1 MHVNAGFARLCTPRE
16 PSPEPL
22 WATRI
27 EPAPPPAYMTC
38 HTATPR
44 GFAQEL
50 METVMLK
57 HLAAATLGL
66 AVLFGAIGPAAADKA
81 RHNWNH
87 NGVFVYPYGVG
98 AYSYGPGSPNY
109 VTRSRSEEH

>member
-1 MHVNAGFARLCTPRE
+1 
-16 PSPEPL
+16 
-22 WATRI
+22 
-27 EPAPPPAYMTC
+27 
-38 HTATPR
+38 
-44 GFAQEL
+44 
-50 METVMLK
+50 MLK

-98 AYSYGPGSPNY
+98 ASSYGSPKY
-109 VTRSRSEEH
+109 VTRSGKPQPNIRLDTETEAVWRNLRPEWFD